1 VSAAGT
7 FQTPQLASSAYAV
20 MPMTGRIVTAFSL
33 IVLLLGLAACG
44 GDDEPPTTT
53 FDTDTTFT
61 TTTETTPA
69 ETTRLRV
76 YFLLDGKVQPVAREV
91 PKTPAVARAAL
102 DELADGPTTSEGE
115 LGLTSD
121 VAKPIPTIIIEN
133 GVARISGDVRGAGL
147 AQAVYTLTQFPTVK
161 QVEIGGKRYTR
172 KSFEDETPAILVE
185 SPLAFETVG
194 NPLRAKGTANTF
206 EANFE
211 YEVVEPEG
219 RIVDTHFVTATSG
232 TGQRGTFDFTS
243 RPYKISRDGLGALIV
258 LERSAKDGSRIN
270 LVEIPVR
277 MER

>member
-1 VSAAGT
+1 MSAAGT

-20 MPMTGRIVTAFSL
+20 MPMTGRIVTTLSL
-33 IVLLLGLAACG
+33 IAVLLGFVACG
-44 GDDEPPTTT
+44 GNGEETTTT

-61 TTTETTPA
+61 TTTSTMPEETTK
-69 ETTRLRV
+69 LRV

-133 GVARISGDVRGAGL
+133 GVARIGGDVRGTGL

-185 SPLAFETVG
+185 SPLAFETVS
-194 NPLRAKGTANTF
+194 NPIRA
-206 EANFE
+206 
-211 YEVVEPEG
+211 
-219 RIVDTHFVTATSG
+219 
-232 TGQRGTFDFTS
+232 TGHGQHVRGQ
-243 RPYKISRDGLGALIV
+243 L
-258 LERSAKDGSRIN
+258 
-270 LVEIPVR
+270 PVR
-277 MER
+277 GG